1 MHTTLDLY
9 TDYLLSSFGQTS
21 ATGLSRLTDGAV
33 GHDAVT
39 DLLNRLQGN
48 NRTLWQHV
56 KPLIRQIQEA
66 DGVLLTDDSIAHKPH
81 SHENGLVTTHYDH
94 TSGQYVRGINFVSL
108 LYQTSKGQCPLSFEP
123 VIKTQQSELKTR
135 KPVWRSER
143 TKHQMFQDMVR
154 QAHQNAVPFRYVLGD
169 SWYTNSDNINLVLSL
184 KRHYLGAVKS
194 NLEVALSKH
203 DRANRYAEA
212 GKFVKISSLNL
223 QPGTVLTVF
232 IRSLVAPVAVC
243 GDIFP
248 NKDGSVG
255 ELLLL
260 TTDVTMTY
268 QQILTTY
275 QKRWGIEEYHKSLKQ
290 NASLE
295 KSPTRTHRTQANH
308 LFASI
313 CAYAKLERL
322 RLSAGSNH
330 FALKGRLYLK
340 AMQAA
345 FAELTAMKNQLVQC
359 SEMGLA

>member
-1 MHTTLDLY
+1 MQTTLDLY

-39 DLLNRLQGN
+39 DLLNRLQGD

-56 KPLIRQIQEA
+56 KPLIRQIQET

-81 SHENGLVTTHYDH
+81 SDENGLVTTHYDH
-94 TSGQYVRGINFVSL
+94 TSGQYARGINFVSL
-108 LYQTSKGQCPLSFEP
+108 LYQTTKGQCPLSFEP
-123 VIKTQQSELKTR
+123 VIKTHQCELKTR
-135 KPVWRSER
+135 KTVWRSER

-154 QAHQNAVPFRYVLGD
+154 QAHQNAVPFRYVLAD

-184 KRHYLGAVKS
+184 KHHYLGAVKS

-203 DRANRYAEA
+203 DRAN
-212 GKFVKISSLNL
+212 GKFVKISTLKL
-223 QPGTVLTVF
+223 QPGTILTVF
-232 IRSLVAPVAVC
+232 IRSVATPVAIC

-268 QQILTTY
+268 QQLLTTY

-295 KSPTRTHRTQANH
+295 RSPTRTHRTQSNH

-313 CAYAKLERL
+313 CAYVKLERL
-322 RLSAGSNH
+322 RLSAGSSH

-340 AMQAA
+340 ALQAA
-345 FAELTAMKNQLVQC
+345 FAELTTLKNQLGQY
-359 SEMGLA
+359 

>member
-1 MHTTLDLY
+1 MQTTLDLY

-21 ATGLSRLTDGAV
+21 ATGLSRLTEGAV

-39 DLLNRLQGN
+39 DLLNRLQGD

-56 KPLIRQIQEA
+56 KPLIRQIQA
-66 DGVLLTDDSIAHKPH
+66 PDGVLLTDDSIAHKPH
-81 SHENGLVTTHYDH
+81 SDENGLVTTHYDH

-123 VIKTQQSELKTR
+123 VIKTQRCELKTR
-135 KPVWRSER
+135 KVVWRSER

-154 QAHQNAVPFRYVLGD
+154 QAHQNAVPFRYVLAD
-169 SWYTNSDNINLVLSL
+169 SWYTNSDNINLILKL

-203 DRANRYAEA
+203 DRAN

-232 IRSLVAPVAVC
+232 IRSVSAPVAIC

-268 QQILTTY
+268 QQLLTTY

-295 KSPTRTHRTQANH
+295 KSPTRTHRTQVNH

-313 CAYAKLERL
+313 CAYVKLERL

-345 FAELTAMKNQLVQC
+345 FAELSTLKNQLSQY

>member
-1 MHTTLDLY
+1 MQTTLDLY
-9 TDYLLSSFGQTS
+9 TDYLLSSFGQTT

-39 DLLNRLQGN
+39 DLLNRLQGD

-56 KPLIRQIQEA
+56 KPLIRQIQEP

-81 SHENGLVTTHYDH
+81 SDENGLVTTHYDH

-108 LYQTSKGQCPLSFEP
+108 LYQTTKGQCPLSFEP
-123 VIKTQQSELKTR
+123 VIKIQQCELKTR
-135 KPVWRSER
+135 QVVWPVRRCGSER

-154 QAHQNAVPFRYVLGD
+154 QAHQNAVPFRYVLAD
-169 SWYTNSDNINLVLSL
+169 SWYTNSDNINLILSL
-184 KRHYLGAVKS
+184 KHHYLGAVKS

-203 DRANRYAEA
+203 DRAN
-212 GKFVKISSLNL
+212 GKFVKISSLKL
-223 QPGTVLTVF
+223 QPGTVLTVY
-232 IRSLVAPVAVC
+232 IRSVPTPVAIC
-243 GDIFP
+243 GDILP

-268 QQILTTY
+268 QHLLTTY

-313 CAYAKLERL
+313 CAYVKLERL
-322 RLSAGSNH
+322 RLATHTNH

-345 FAELTAMKNQLVQC
+345 FEELTILRNQLSQYPV
-359 SEMGLA
+359 MGLA

>member
-1 MHTTLDLY
+1 MQTTLDLY
-9 TDYLLSSFGQTS
+9 TDYLLSSFGQTT

-39 DLLNRLQGN
+39 DLLNRLQGD

-56 KPLIRQIQEA
+56 KPLIRQIQEP
-66 DGVLLTDDSIAHKPH
+66 DGLLLTDDSIAHKPH
-81 SHENGLVTTHYDH
+81 SDENGLVTTHYDH

-108 LYQTSKGQCPLSFEP
+108 LYQTSQGQCPLSFEP
-123 VIKTQQSELKTR
+123 VIKTQQCERKTR
-135 KPVWRSER
+135 QVVWRSER

-154 QAHQNAVPFRYVLGD
+154 QAHQNSVPFRYVLAD

-184 KRHYLGAVKS
+184 KHHYLGAVKS

-203 DRANRYAEA
+203 DRAN
-212 GKFVKISSLNL
+212 GKFVKISSLKL

-232 IRSLVAPVAVC
+232 IRSVASPVAIC
-243 GDIFP
+243 DDIFP

-255 ELLLL
+255 ELHLL

-268 QQILTTY
+268 QQLLTTY

-313 CAYAKLERL
+313 CAYVKLERL
-322 RLSAGSNH
+322 RLRSATNH

-345 FAELTAMKNQLVQC
+345 FAELNSLKNQLSQKPTM
-359 SEMGLA
+359 ELA

>member
-9 TDYLLSSFGQTS
+9 TDYLLSSFGQTT
-21 ATGLSRLTDGAV
+21 ATGLSRLTGGAV

-39 DLLNRLQGN
+39 DLLNRLEGN

-56 KPLIRQIQEA
+56 KPLIRQIQEP
-66 DGVLLTDDSIAHKPH
+66 DGVLLTDDSIAHKPYTD
-81 SHENGLVTTHYDH
+81 ENGLITTHYDH

-123 VIKTQQSELKTR
+123 VLKTQRSELKTR
-135 KPVWRSER
+135 RTVWRSER
-143 TKHQMFQDMVR
+143 TKHEMFQDMPR
-154 QAHQNAVPFRYVLGD
+154 QAHQNAVPFRYVLAD
-169 SWYTNSDNINLVLSL
+169 SWYTNSDNINLILAL
-184 KRHYLGAVKS
+184 KHHYLGAVKS

-203 DRANRYAEA
+203 ERAN
-212 GKFVKISSLNL
+212 GKFVKISTLQL
-223 QPGTVLTVF
+223 QPGTVLTVY
-232 IRSLVAPVAVC
+232 IRSVPAPVAIC
-243 GDIFP
+243 SDIFP

-268 QQILTTY
+268 QQLLTTY
-275 QKRWGIEEYHKSLKQ
+275 QKRWGIEAYHKSLKQ

-313 CAYAKLERL
+313 CAYVKLERL
-322 RLSAGSNH
+322 RLAANTNH

-345 FAELTAMKNQLVQC
+345 FAELTVLKNQLSQYPG
-359 SEMGLA
+359 MGLA

>member
-1 MHTTLDLY
+1 MQTTLDLY
-9 TDYLLSSFGQTS
+9 TDYLLSSFGQTT

-39 DLLNRLQGN
+39 DLLNRLQGD

-56 KPLIRQIQEA
+56 KPLIRQIQQS
-66 DGVLLTDDSIAHKPH
+66 DGVLVVDDSIAHKPH
-81 SHENGLVTTHYDH
+81 SDENGLITTHYDH

-108 LYQTSKGQCPLSFEP
+108 LYQTGKGQCPLSFEL
-123 VIKTQQSELKTR
+123 VIKTQRSERKTR
-135 KPVWRSER
+135 QTLWRSER

-154 QAHQNAVPFRYVLGD
+154 QAHQNAVPFRYVLAD
-169 SWYTNSDNINLVLSL
+169 SWYTNADNINLILGL
-184 KRHYLGAVKS
+184 KHHYLGAVKS
-194 NLEVALSKH
+194 NLEVALSKQ
-203 DRANRYAEA
+203 DRANGR
-212 GKFVKISSLNL
+212 FVKISSLQL
-223 QPGTVLTVF
+223 QPGTLLTVF
-232 IRSLVAPVAVC
+232 IRSVQAPVAIC
-243 GDIFP
+243 GDILP

-268 QQILTTY
+268 QQLLTTY

-295 KSPTRTHRTQANH
+295 KSPTRTHRTQSNH
-308 LFASI
+308 VFASI
-313 CAYAKLERL
+313 CAYVKLERL
-322 RLSAGSNH
+322 RLAAYTNH

-345 FAELTAMKNQLVQC
+345 FAELTALKNQLSQHP
-359 SEMGLA
+359 EMGLA

>member
-1 MHTTLDLY
+1 ML
-9 TDYLLSSFGQTS
+9 
-21 ATGLSRLTDGAV
+21 A
-33 GHDAVT
+33 
-39 DLLNRLQGN
+39 
-48 NRTLWQHV
+48 
-56 KPLIRQIQEA
+56 
-66 DGVLLTDDSIAHKPH
+66 
-81 SHENGLVTTHYDH
+81 
-94 TSGQYVRGINFVSL
+94 
-108 LYQTSKGQCPLSFEP
+108 
-123 VIKTQQSELKTR
+123 
-135 KPVWRSER
+135 
-143 TKHQMFQDMVR
+143 
-154 QAHQNAVPFRYVLGD
+154 D
-169 SWYTNSDNINLVLSL
+169 SWYTNSDNINLVLGL
-184 KRHYLGAVKS
+184 QHHYPGAVKS

-203 DRANRYAEA
+203 DRAN
-212 GKFVKISSLNL
+212 GKFVKISSLKL
-223 QPGTVLTVF
+223 QPGTVLIVF
-232 IRSLVAPVAVC
+232 IGSVSAPVAIC

-268 QQILTTY
+268 QQLLTTY

-313 CAYAKLERL
+313 CAYVKLERL

-345 FAELTAMKNQLVQC
+345 FAELTVLKNQLSQC
-359 SEMGLA
+359 PAVGLA

>member
-1 MHTTLDLY
+1 MQTTLDLY

-21 ATGLSRLTDGAV
+21 ATGLSRLTNGAV

-39 DLLNRLQGN
+39 DLLNRLQGD

-56 KPLIRQIQEA
+56 KPLVRQIQEA

-81 SHENGLVTTHYDH
+81 SDENGLVTTHYDH

-123 VIKTQQSELKTR
+123 VIKNQQCELKTR
-135 KPVWRSER
+135 KTVWRSER

-154 QAHQNAVPFRYVLGD
+154 QAHQNALPFRYVLAD
-169 SWYTNSDNINLVLSL
+169 SWYTNSDNINLVLGL
-184 KRHYLGAVKS
+184 KHHYLGAVKS

-203 DRANRYAEA
+203 DRAN
-212 GKFVKISSLNL
+212 GKFVKISSLKL

-232 IRSLVAPVAVC
+232 IRSVSAPVAIC

-313 CAYAKLERL
+313 CAYVKLERL

-345 FAELTAMKNQLVQC
+345 FAELTVLKNQLSQYPAV
-359 SEMGLA
+359 GLA